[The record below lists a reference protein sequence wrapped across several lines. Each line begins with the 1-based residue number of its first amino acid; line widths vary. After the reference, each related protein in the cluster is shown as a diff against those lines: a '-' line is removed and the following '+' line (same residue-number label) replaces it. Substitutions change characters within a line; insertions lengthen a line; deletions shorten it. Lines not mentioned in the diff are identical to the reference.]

1 MRQPLVG
8 QILKRISQLAIAD
21 ERMWWTAIVCYDA
34 DCSNLVLAYRC
45 HLNEA
50 DTSAGQIEIAL
61 RIDIV
66 ASRPPTLKELELETI
81 GQKLE
86 NALERLESDD
96 TASNVINPVLQKA
109 SDSLGLL
116 GETLIH
122 FDNVIQLMDG
132 LASVSPEA

>member
-1 MRQPLVG
+1 MRQPLLG
-8 QILKRISQLAIAD
+8 QIMKRISQLAISD

-34 DCSNLVLAYRC
+34 DCINLVLAYRC
-45 HLNEA
+45 RLNEA
-50 DTSAGQIEIAL
+50 DASAGLIEIAL
-61 RIDIV
+61 RIDTV

-86 NALERLESDD
+86 NTLEGLESDD
-96 TASNVINPVLQKA
+96 TASNVNPALQKA

-116 GETLIH
+116 GEALIH
-122 FDNVIQLMDG
+122 FDNVVQLMDG